1 MNEKPGFFGQLL
13 GVLYRPREIFSKL
26 NEEDLVKGLLV
37 VALMSLIGAYSTIV
51 YMDKI
56 PLSMLAPQL
65 GDTNIDPE
73 QISGNLGLIAGI
85 GTGVS
90 LLIGWIVS
98 TLVLHGLGML
108 LGGDGSMRRFFA
120 INGYAAFPRLLNQV
134 LRLVDAFI
142 MESESLKGY
151 FISYNDIQSKLLKAI
166 FEVNVISIWGLASL
180 VLLVVGLEE
189 NYKLSTGRS
198 MLLALIPSLLLFI
211 LIYYTS

>member
-13 GVLYRPREIFSKL
+13 GVLYRPREIFSKVD
-26 NEEDLVKGLLV
+26 EEDLAKGLLV

-51 YMDKI
+51 YMDKV
-56 PLSMLAPQL
+56 PLSLLAPQL
-65 GDTNIDPE
+65 GDENFDPE
-73 QISGNLGLIAGI
+73 QISGNLGLFAGI

-98 TLVLHGLGML
+98 TVVLHGLSML
-108 LGGDGSMRRFFA
+108 SGGDGSMKRFFA
-120 INGYAAFPRLLNQV
+120 INGYVSFPRLLNQM

-142 MESESLKGY
+142 LESDSLKEY
-151 FISYNDIQSKLLKAI
+151 FIASNGIQNKLLKSI
-166 FEVNVISIWGLASL
+166 IEVNVINIWGLASL

-189 NYKLSTGRS
+189 NYKLSRGRS

-211 LIYYTS
+211 LIFYTS

>member
-1 MNEKPGFFGQLL
+1 
-13 GVLYRPREIFSKL
+13 
-26 NEEDLVKGLLV
+26 
-37 VALMSLIGAYSTIV
+37 
-51 YMDKI
+51 
-56 PLSMLAPQL
+56 
-65 GDTNIDPE
+65 
-73 QISGNLGLIAGI
+73 
-85 GTGVS
+85 
-90 LLIGWIVS
+90 
-98 TLVLHGLGML
+98 ML

-120 INGYAAFPRLLNQV
+120 INGYASFPRLLNQV

-198 MLLALIPSLLLFI
+198 ILLALIPSLLLFI